1 MNRGSK
7 AIVAAGLAA
16 FAVFAPVTGGVST
29 ASADS
34 WRNHHGYTYAR
45 YYHYYRHYGYGWHRH
60 YYRHYAYRHYYYGP
74 GPIFGG
80 LGLLAG
86 AAAALTVGPYPYYYG
101 GPYYGYWW

>member
-1 MNRGSK
+1 MKRGPRAIITAGLTAL
-7 AIVAAGLAA
+7 AIVGSTLA
-16 FAVFAPVTGGVST
+16 ST
-29 ASADS
+29 TPASAY
-34 WRNHHGYTYAR
+34 WRHG
-45 YYHYYRHYGYGWHRH
+45 HWYGWHHHYYGWHHR

-101 GPYYGYWW
+101 PYYGPYW